1 MALNKKDKIKE
12 RLKDKK
18 YIKKISEE
26 HTKDRE
32 VINIKFLYPGQ
43 PENYIRERYTNRGK
57 RFYNKK
63 AKQMDNANKFYSKQL
78 DVLTRD
84 KLNKLIANK
93 DAEYYIKID
102 IDFYLKIPNGDSIK
116 RTILKE
122 EKIILPGIR
131 PDLDNY
137 LKFTIDVLHNILFD
151 DDKRVTSINSNKYYS
166 INPRT
171 EIKIEIVILNNYL

>member
-1 MALNKKDKIKE
+1 MAKREKIDEK
-12 RLKDKK
+12 LLDKK
-18 YIKKISEE
+18 YIEKIISEYITNKE
-26 HTKDRE
+26 I
-32 VINIKFLYPGQ
+32 INVKFVYPGQ
-43 PENYIRERYTNRGK
+43 PENYVRERYTNRGK

-63 AKQMDNANKFYSKQL
+63 AKQMDEANKFYASQL

-93 DAEYYIKID
+93 DAEYYVKID
-102 IDFYLKIPNGDSIK
+102 ADFYLKTPDGDSIK
-116 RTILKE
+116 TVVLKE

-137 LKFTIDVLHNILFD
+137 DKFLIDVLHSVLFD
-151 DDKRVTSINSNKYYS
+151 DDKRVVSLNTNKYYS

-171 EIKIEIVILNNYL
+171 EIKSEIVVLNNYL

>member
-1 MALNKKDKIKE
+1 MAKREKIEEK
-12 RLKDKK
+12 LLDQK
-18 YIKKISEE
+18 YIKKITSEYI
-26 HTKDRE
+26 KDKHI
-32 VINIKFLYPGQ
+32 INISFSYPGQ
-43 PENYIRERYTNRGK
+43 PENYARERYTSRGK

-63 AKQMDNANKFYSKQL
+63 AKQMDEANKFYASQL

-102 IDFYLKIPNGDSIK
+102 ADFYLKTPDGNSIK
-116 RTILKE
+116 QTVLKE
-122 EKIILPGIR
+122 EKVILPAIR

-137 LKFTIDVLHNILFD
+137 DKFLVDVLHNILFD
-151 DDKRVTSINSNKYYS
+151 DDKRVVSLKTNKYYS

-171 EIKIEIVILNNYL
+171 DVRVEVIILKL